1 MRKLRV
7 RLRENTGG
15 ANASRSF
22 YFNLIS
28 LRFWV
33 HFIFYLTSF
42 FHFTVHFFYSLQFTS
57 FFFHTSFFSSLRFM
71 AKANTVNTF
80 IYYSLNTIIIIIRRD
95 AQYTDE
101 KVDGWHK
108 QSVGWHHLSAIL
120 AWRRN
125 RCYDF
130 FSFFNLNVLRKLYFI
145 EFFNIWFF
153 NIFLLYTFFVYF
165 LFVY

>member
-1 MRKLRV
+1 MPFFYYIFLSK
-7 RLRENTGG
+7 NTTEG
-15 ANASRSF
+15 AKASRSIAWKYRGCERF
-22 YFNLIS
+22 AFVFLQFN
-28 LRFWV
+28 F
-33 HFIFYLTSF
+33 TSF
-42 FHFTVHFFYSLQFTS
+42 FSTLHFLFDFVFSLHSSLLLFTS
-57 FFFHTSFFSSLRFM
+57 IDFKKFFFHTSFFSSLRFI

-95 AQYTDE
+95 AQYTDK

-130 FSFFNLNVLRKLYFI
+130 FYFLILNVLR
-145 EFFNIWFF
+145 
-153 NIFLLYTFFVYF
+153 
-165 LFVY
+165 